1 MRKSFIRL
9 YSLRL
14 LIASKRLSP
23 TKTRT
28 DVNISPKNTPTI
40 SPVLPFS
47 PFSGS
52 PSFANVGFWSTDG
65 VLVGPTDTLGIS
77 TFSNVL

>member
-47 PFSGS
+47 SFSGS
-52 PSFANVGFWSTDG
+52 PPFANVGILSTDG

>member
-28 DVNISPKNTPTI
+28 DVNISPKITPTI

-47 PFSGS
+47 SFSGS
-52 PSFANVGFWSTDG
+52 PSFDNVGFLSTDG

-77 TFSNVL
+77 TFRSVL